1 MPLFWGRIQRGD
13 LRRQTD
19 TLQKLEK
26 SKRGIWIVKPNC
38 ITQERIFADKL
49 STVMTVTIETSG
61 IQEVEQL
68 LVLLKTLN
76 IKNIKIQSSPSMP
89 QPNITRGDKK
99 IDPKQLFGI
108 WKDNPRNIEQIR
120 STAWKRNWNI

>member
-1 MPLFWGRIQRGD
+1 
-13 LRRQTD
+13 
-19 TLQKLEK
+19 
-26 SKRGIWIVKPNC
+26 
-38 ITQERIFADKL
+38 
-49 STVMTVTIETSG
+49 MTVTIETSG

-76 IKNIKIQSSPSMP
+76 IKNIKIQSSPSVL
-89 QPNITRGDKK
+89 QPSITPGDKK

-108 WKDNPRNIEQIR
+108 WKDNPRTMEQIR

>member
-1 MPLFWGRIQRGD
+1 
-13 LRRQTD
+13 
-19 TLQKLEK
+19 
-26 SKRGIWIVKPNC
+26 
-38 ITQERIFADKL
+38 
-49 STVMTVTIETSG
+49 MTVTIETSG

-76 IKNIKIQSSPSMP
+76 IKNIKIQSSPSVL
-89 QPNITRGDKK
+89 QATITPGDKK

-108 WKDNPRNIEQIR
+108 WKENPRTIEQIR